1 MNPRPVNSISLDNK
15 PVSVNTSFET
25 INTEKDYKNNNHHSG
40 GWNSYVKS
48 IDNES
53 DIFLSSRK
61 NQNDCPY
68 QLLNPNQEAQEK
80 SKQNIDNIKTRIRI
94 LMKSNTDLQDIMSK
108 EIDNVKSFYSTDR
121 LIERLTENMD
131 PVKFA

>member
-1 MNPRPVNSISLDNK
+1 MWSDTFKYPSEWTRDL
-15 PVSVNTSFET
+15 
-25 INTEKDYKNNNHHSG
+25 
-40 GWNSYVKS
+40 
-48 IDNES
+48 ES
-53 DIFLSSRK
+53 T
-61 NQNDCPY
+61 
-68 QLLNPNQEAQEK
+68 
-80 SKQNIDNIKTRIRI
+80 KQNIDNIKTRIRI